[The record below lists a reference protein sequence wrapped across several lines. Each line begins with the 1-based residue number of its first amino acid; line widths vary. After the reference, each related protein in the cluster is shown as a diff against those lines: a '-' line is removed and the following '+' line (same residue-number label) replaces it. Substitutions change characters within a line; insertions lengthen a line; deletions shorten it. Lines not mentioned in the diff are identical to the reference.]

1 MLREHSPLGEGS
13 LHGWSPVIQVL
24 IQLLHNIFSL
34 LVKSSLVKLET
45 SRTLIL
51 PITVSVLCLIAT
63 QCSVKPKRDEW
74 SRNLSSLTPTRRH
87 LATEKEIIS
96 LKSKVC
102 ALERTLTA
110 KKGLNKKFLRRTVFG
125 RFLAPFRSF
134 LAPFSAQRKCCHL
147 DEAESR
153 RQNSGSVP
161 LWATYC
167 RPTLT
172 KMLPQRPQE
181 NEI

>member
-13 LHGWSPVIQVL
+13 LHGWSPVIQVW
-24 IQLLHNIFSL
+24 IQLLLNIFSL

-51 PITVSVLCLIAT
+51 PLTVSVLCLIAT

-96 LKSKVC
+96 LKSKVY

-110 KKGLNKKFLRRTVFG
+110 KKGLNKNFFGEPFSVAFWLLFG
-125 RFLAPFRSF
+125 RFWLLFPPNGNIVTWTKLSRGVRTPVRF
-134 LAPFSAQRKCCHL
+134 LFGLLIVAQH
-147 DEAESR
+147 
-153 RQNSGSVP
+153 
-161 LWATYC
+161 
-167 RPTLT
+167 
-172 KMLPQRPQE
+172 
-181 NEI
+181 